1 MKEEKALHKNPN
13 FVTRVIDEE
22 PILIPLLRTSDEI
35 DYIYTLNS
43 SARQVWDLIDGKR
56 TVVQIK
62 ERLLE
67 KFDSSPEELDKKITD
82 LLQELK
88 QIKAI
93 V

>member
-1 MKEEKALHKNPN
+1 MKEAKVLRKNPN

-22 PILIPLLRTSDEI
+22 PILIPLFRTSNEI

-43 SARQVWDLIDGKR
+43 SARQVWDLIDGKK
-56 TVVQIK
+56 TISQIK
-62 ERLLE
+62 ERLL
-67 KFDSSPEELDKKITD
+67 KNFDSSSEEVDKGLTD
-82 LLQELK
+82 LLQELR